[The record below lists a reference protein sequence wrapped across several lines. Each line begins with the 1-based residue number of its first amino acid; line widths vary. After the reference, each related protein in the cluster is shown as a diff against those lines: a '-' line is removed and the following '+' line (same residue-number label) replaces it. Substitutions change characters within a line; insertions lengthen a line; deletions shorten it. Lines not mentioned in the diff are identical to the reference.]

1 MNNTLFI
8 LYDPSATTKWLHSH
22 NVLVELIN
30 ILNSNHYQ
38 NKQIEGLSWSSS
50 YCSWIHSYLCNQCLP
65 SVKLWVLILLMVRC
79 TRYNIMW

>member
-8 LYDPSATTKWLHSH
+8 LYDPNATTKWLHSH
-22 NVLVELIN
+22 TVLLGLIHSHNVLLGLIN

-50 YCSWIHSYLCNQCLP
+50 YCSWIHSYRMFGLGLR
-65 SVKLWVLILLMVRC
+65 L
-79 TRYNIMW
+79 